1 MKKLFPVF
9 ISLLISLQAFSQQF
23 IHRNGNKIFLNSNE
37 IHLRGACF
45 GNRVWENDVLPFDT
59 HTEADF
65 RRVNDMGMNAVRFYM
80 NYLTFEDD
88 NNPYVY
94 KQAGWNYL
102 DSNIVWAKRHNIYL
116 ILNIHV
122 PQGGFQ
128 SNCQGGALWS
138 NPANQKRLT
147 SLWKNISEHCKNEPQ
162 VAGYD
167 MLNEPIPTDS
177 IAQWYHLAERIKDT
191 IRTSDINHLIIAE
204 NAIALNCN
212 YSYED
217 ANGNFPPLTES
228 NLMYTSHIYEPYYY
242 TTQNQSWAGTGDGGK
257 YPDETILNPPAD
269 LTWKIGQYN
278 NPQLPVGSSNW
289 KFYKG
294 VPFTVTDTTLI
305 VGRPVF
311 NGNSLGGGIAYFDS
325 ITVSEVD
332 NTGNIIRIISS
343 YNLTGTGSMWYW
355 SNNNDGSMNNASIGK
370 GDNASISMTGSTSY
384 ANVTDPIHSF
394 VVQKGKNYIV
404 SGWMKGDNIPSGA
417 NAYLGFGLYNS
428 PSNSPVLTRDKNFL
442 KAMVIN
448 YTQYPRN
455 NNFPVYFGEFGVVRD
470 CFQNGKGG
478 DIWVDDMIHIFDSL
492 GFNWTYHDY
501 REDGFGIYQ
510 GVSGLVDTTTG
521 TISLINVF
529 RDYFGLPSIPV
540 TGIIPGLS
548 LDMKIFPNPST
559 DYFELS
565 FPKLIDLLEISITDL
580 AGREVWKGTFN
591 GLQEIKFGE
600 SLISGMYLLRVK
612 TDNGYFISKIV
623 KFI

>member
-1 MKKLFPVF
+1 
-9 ISLLISLQAFSQQF
+9 
-23 IHRNGNKIFLNSNE
+23 
-37 IHLRGACF
+37 
-45 GNRVWENDVLPFDT
+45 
-59 HTEADF
+59 
-65 RRVNDMGMNAVRFYM
+65 
-80 NYLTFEDD
+80 
-88 NNPYVY
+88 
-94 KQAGWNYL
+94 
-102 DSNIVWAKRHNIYL
+102 
-116 ILNIHV
+116 
-122 PQGGFQ
+122 
-128 SNCQGGALWS
+128 
-138 NPANQKRLT
+138 
-147 SLWKNISEHCKNEPQ
+147 
-162 VAGYD
+162 
-167 MLNEPIPTDS
+167 
-177 IAQWYHLAERIKDT
+177 
-191 IRTSDINHLIIAE
+191 
-204 NAIALNCN
+204 
-212 YSYED
+212 
-217 ANGNFPPLTES
+217 
-228 NLMYTSHIYEPYYY
+228 
-242 TTQNQSWAGTGDGGK
+242 
-257 YPDETILNPPAD
+257 
-269 LTWKIGQYN
+269 
-278 NPQLPVGSSNW
+278 
-289 KFYKG
+289 
-294 VPFTVTDTTLI
+294 
-305 VGRPVF
+305 
-311 NGNSLGGGIAYFDS
+311 
-325 ITVSEVD
+325 
-332 NTGNIIRIISS
+332 
-343 YNLTGTGSMWYW
+343 LTGTGSMWYW

-394 VVQKGKNYIV
+394 VVQKGKNYII